1 MKLSIKTESWPI
13 KGHFTISRSSLT
25 EVDVV
30 TVKIE
35 SEAIIGRGECRPYAR
50 YNETTQSVTDQI
62 ETLRA
67 DIEMG
72 LTPYDL
78 QSRLPTGAARNAI
91 DCALWDF
98 KCKKEGQSI
107 YNLINRPHPSAQPT
121 AFTLSVDS
129 PEIMAKAAIGA
140 SSFNILKL
148 KVDGDRIFDQIQAV
162 AQTRPD
168 CRLIIDANEALQAQ
182 HVYALATHPNAAQIA
197 LIEQPLHD
205 NIIRKHSFQ
214 DYDGP
219 PLCAD
224 ESFHGIDDLLIL
236 KSLGYK
242 AVNIKL
248 DKCGGFTA
256 ALDLIKVAKEQ
267 GFHIMGGC
275 MLSTSLAVA
284 PMAALMNAFDI
295 IDLDGGALLARDRE
309 HGLTYKKGR
318 VYPPS
323 SKLWG

>member
-25 EVDVV
+25 QVAVV
-30 TVKIE
+30 TVTI
-35 SEAIIGRGECRPYAR
+35 SNDSIVGRGECRPYAR
-50 YNETTQSVTDQI
+50 YNETTESVTTQI

-67 DIEMG
+67 EIESG
-72 LTPYDL
+72 LSIKDL
-78 QSRLPTGAARNAI
+78 QRRLPAGAARNAV

-98 KCKKEGQSI
+98 NCKAQGRSI
-107 YNLINRPHPSAQPT
+107 WDISGASKPSPQPT
-121 AFTLSVDS
+121 AFTLSVDTS
-129 PEIMAKAAIGA
+129 AAMAKAAISA
-140 SSFNILKL
+140 SDFNILKL
-148 KVDGDRIFDQIQAV
+148 KVDAVRIFDQIQAV
-162 AQTRPD
+162 AKARPNTQ
-168 CRLIIDANEALQAQ
+168 LIIDANEALSAPQ
-182 HVYALATHPNAAQIA
+182 VYALAAHPHAKQIA
-197 LIEQPLHD
+197 MIEQPLHD
-205 NIIRKHSFQ
+205 DIIHDHSFH

-224 ESFHGIDDLLIL
+224 ESFHGVDDLSAL
-236 KSLGYK
+236 KALGYK

-256 ALDLIKVAKEQ
+256 ALDLISTAKAHHFQ
-267 GFHIMGGC
+267 IMGGC

-284 PMAALMNAFDI
+284 PMAALMSAFDV

-309 HGLTYKKGR
+309 HALSYKKGR

-323 SKLWG
+323 PELWG